1 MSRPFHR
8 PTSPPAF
15 ARHVTPAAA
24 VAFVRQYVSF
34 FSDICSRVGRTSL
47 DFNTFEQALPV
58 EVRSQHTEQEITS
71 WFQLAD
77 KDGDGCEISLV
88 DFVRF
93 SLSMAAMVSGAGM
106 LDIFSSYDRDQ
117 SGFLGAKEFESAA
130 VDMGFGEHAP
140 ELFDELAVMDETG
153 ALPPRL
159 DYVQFVRESRPAKGT
174 SRTMREFIKAV
185 DSHVRANLN
194 FDTSGWRFSAH
205 DPPSVRASLRAL
217 LGEHGLTLSD
227 LFTKLDTS
235 GNNVLTR
242 AELRSS
248 MIVSLGFHGPREV
261 IDELFDTLDDDGS
274 GSISFTEMN
283 SWYRGRDLS
292 AKQARHGPE
301 DLLMTS

>member
-1 MSRPFHR
+1 MLCRPILR

-24 VAFVRQYVSF
+24 VAFVRQYVAF
-34 FSDICSRVGRTSL
+34 FSDACSRVGRTSL
-47 DFNTFEQALPV
+47 DFNTFVQALPE
-58 EVRSQHTEQEITS
+58 EVRRQHTEQEMTS

-130 VDMGFGEHAP
+130 ADMGFGEHAP

-292 AKQARHGPE
+292 AKQARH
-301 DLLMTS
+301 

>member
-1 MSRPFHR
+1 MLSRPIHR

-24 VAFVRQYVSF
+24 VAFVRQYVAF
-34 FSDICSRVGRTSL
+34 FSDACSRVGLTSL
-47 DFNTFEQALPV
+47 DFNTFVQALPE
-58 EVRSQHTEQEITS
+58 EVRRQHTEQEMTS

-130 VDMGFGEHAP
+130 ADMGFGEHAP

-227 LFTKLDTS
+227 LFTQLDTS

-292 AKQARHGPE
+292 AKQARH
-301 DLLMTS
+301 